1 MGFIYGA
8 KSRHYAASNGM
19 LGSLGGIFH
28 AASSSFHTVRET
40 VSTFRAALD
49 LKSVFDELAKAEEE
63 GITEERKKQLED
75 KAAEKGLHALFK
87 SAKLEIESIIRDVC
101 DRVLYDTR
109 LSRQTQKLRADALGI
124 VGHVY
129 VHVQSDEDHP

>member
-1 MGFIYGA
+1 M
-8 KSRHYAASNGM
+8 
-19 LGSLGGIFH
+19 
-28 AASSSFHTVRET
+28 RET

-63 GITEERKKQLED
+63 GITEARKQHLED
-75 KAAEKGLHALFK
+75 EAAEKGLHALFK

>member
-1 MGFIYGA
+1 M
-8 KSRHYAASNGM
+8 RD
-19 LGSLGGIFH
+19 
-28 AASSSFHTVRET
+28 TVAR
-40 VSTFRAALD
+40 FRAALD

-63 GITEERKKQLED
+63 GITDEPTKQLD
-75 KAAEKGLHALFK
+75 AQAAENRLHALFK

-109 LSRQTQKLRADALGI
+109 LSKQTQKLRADALGM